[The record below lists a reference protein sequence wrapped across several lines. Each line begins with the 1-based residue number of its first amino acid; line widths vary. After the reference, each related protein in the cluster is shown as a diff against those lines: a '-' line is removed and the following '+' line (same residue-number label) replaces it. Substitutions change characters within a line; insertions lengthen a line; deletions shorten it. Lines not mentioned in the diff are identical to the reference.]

1 MDMDASWCDVL
12 RGTQCHLCGFPAK
25 STETEF
31 TLEKASDKLKKKK
44 KIKGLF
50 FFFNVSVL
58 KGKGYGTIPG

>member
-1 MDMDASWCDVL
+1 M
-12 RGTQCHLCGFPAK
+12 CGFPAK